1 MVTRRII
8 RITGTLGTACIA
20 VASLAAWA
28 PGQGQIQSQSQIQ
41 PQSQSPGSRPA
52 PGAGG
57 KLIDLRPKFEM
68 GQEIRY
74 EMRTETTTVFQAD
87 AGDLDLENSRKIQ
100 QQLDLVFKVIE
111 SDPEKGSKIEVL
123 VERVTARIAT
133 DSGDIVFDSA
143 KPPKG
148 EPEREEGMVFSALS
162 KMVGSSVLL
171 TVEPSGR
178 IASISAPST
187 LGGAGAFEAVAL
199 GGGGRLTTT
208 AGGIGLPFGEL
219 LSMGHPTGLVKPREE
234 WTNTD
239 KLGGTEMNMITTHKV
254 RSASGN
260 SAKVAISGKIEH
272 PSEDGAADGAGDPM
286 ASMIKGFVFDG
297 DYDWDTAKG
306 QLNKMD
312 VRSEFK
318 MERGPLKYET
328 QMVCGVRRAR

>member
-1 MVTRRII
+1 MD
-8 RITGTLGTACIA
+8 TGTLRR
-20 VASLAAWA
+20 LARIIGPVYLAMATLGVPAAAQSEGSGPGVRSA
-28 PGQGQIQSQSQIQ
+28 PGS
-41 PQSQSPGSRPA
+41 
-52 PGAGG
+52 
-57 KLIDLRPKFEM
+57 KLIDLRPKFET

-74 EMRTETTTVFQAD
+74 EMRTETTTVFRAD
-87 AGDLDLENSRKIQ
+87 AGDLDLETSRKIQ
-100 QQLDLVFKVIE
+100 QQLDLVFKVGE
-111 SDPEKGSKIEVL
+111 TDPETGSKIEVL
-123 VERVTARIAT
+123 VERVSARIST
-133 DSGDIVFDSA
+133 DNGDIVFDSA

-148 EPEREEGMVFSALS
+148 DPEQEEGMAFSALS

-199 GGGGRLTTT
+199 GSGGRLTST

-260 SAKVAISGKIEH
+260 SAKVSIEGKIEH
-272 PSEDGAADGAGDPM
+272 PSESGAAGGGQDRA
-286 ASMIKGFVFDG
+286 ASTIKAFVFDG
-297 DYDWDTAKG
+297 DYDWDTARG
-306 QLNKMD
+306 QLHKMD
-312 VRSEFK
+312 VRSEFRV
-318 MERGPLKYET
+318 ELGAIHYET
-328 QMVCGVRRAR
+328 RMVCGVRRAR